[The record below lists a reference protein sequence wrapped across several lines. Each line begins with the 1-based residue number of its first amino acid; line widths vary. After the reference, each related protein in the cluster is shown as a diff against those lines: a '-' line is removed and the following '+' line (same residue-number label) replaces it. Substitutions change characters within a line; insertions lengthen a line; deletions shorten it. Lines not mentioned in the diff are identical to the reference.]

1 MRIGFFGG
9 TKCGYDVEALRG
21 VPEKAKPGDN
31 RKDFGGTPKAK
42 PGDERTDFGVPVSQ
56 VRLVR

>member
-1 MRIGFFGG
+1 MMSKLCGGGEGG
-9 TKCGYDVEALRG
+9 TRMRSQGIIEHI
-21 VPEKAKPGDN
+21 
-31 RKDFGGTPKAK
+31 GGTPKAK